1 MSQDLEEQ
9 NKLRQYL
16 LGELSH
22 EEQVFIEQR
31 LFLESP
37 YAQLAQTVEDDLV
50 DDYLHNDLT
59 AGERKGFESH
69 FLNQA
74 ERRVDLK
81 IAQALKRHLASEAFA
96 HPVTNQVVAAP
107 GKILNRRAVWFA
119 LAVAVLIVISIV
131 AWIAIRSTKSPHD
144 RSFEAHV
151 PQSTP
156 TEVLRQQPEP
166 SPVNP
171 NNNQRNEVVERR
183 NRTDGSDR
191 KSPNQRQPDLTS
203 IVTATILPNLTGRG
217 EGKSN
222 EVTIPR
228 TAKGVLL
235 QIPVITIKNYDRYR
249 FELLSAGRPIEVKN
263 LNVSVDKKLG
273 RVVSVLVPTKRFNQQ
288 RYEIQ
293 LHGLNPAG
301 VSGESTTY
309 IFTIKKEQK

>member
-1 MSQDLEEQ
+1 MSQDLEEE

-22 EEQVFIEQR
+22 EEQVLIEQR

-37 YAQLAQTVEDDLV
+37 YAQLAQAIEDDLV

-69 FLNQA
+69 FLNQT
-74 ERRVDLK
+74 ERRGDLK
-81 IAQALKRHLASEAFA
+81 IAQSLKRYLASEAFA
-96 HPVTNQVVAAP
+96 HPVTKQVVAAP
-107 GKILNRRAVWFA
+107 GGILNRRAIWFA
-119 LAVAVLIVISIV
+119 LAAAVLIVVSIV
-131 AWIAIRSTKSPHD
+131 TRIAIRSTKSPDD

-151 PQSTP
+151 PQPTP
-156 TEVLRQQPEP
+156 TEVSRQQPEP
-166 SPVNP
+166 SPVKP

-183 NRTDGSDR
+183 NSTDGSDR
-191 KSPNQRQPDLTS
+191 KSPNQQQPDPTS
-203 IVTATILPNLTGRG
+203 VVTATILPNLTGRG

-222 EVTIPR
+222 EVTVPR

-249 FELLSAGRPIEVKN
+249 FELLSAGRPIKVQN
-263 LNVSVDKKLG
+263 LNVSIDEKLS
-273 RVVSVLVPTKRFNQQ
+273 RIVSVRVPTKRFTQQ
-288 RYEIQ
+288 RYEIR
-293 LHGLNPAG
+293 LYGLTPAG
-301 VSGESTTY
+301 VPGESTTY